1 MARVPLNPP
10 PHLHA
15 ASAGPAVA
23 PRTPC
28 RPRLATNP
36 APADHAVTARSG
48 ATPVSALSRRSP
60 GADPQGREPAGSWPS
75 ARPGSMELGAW
86 QPATGNPG
94 RGPDP
99 PVRLHHRSLPLMS
112 DGDQQGRRCLVQ
124 DAPSPSPTRVVP
136 TGSTPR
142 PLPSRQPVPSFDLA
156 QRHGTTTTRRIMG
169 LTARACALGLCI
181 AALTGLAAAQ
191 KSITES
197 VAVLP
202 DCAVSDVG
210 DSIPSLTPSSPTM
223 CPDSLLRC
231 PHPRV
236 RLQCHGRRLSLPQ
249 QSLAILARC
258 LRRRLV
264 HRPRSPDHET
274 SRQ

>member
-1 MARVPLNPP
+1 MARVPLNTP

-75 ARPGSMELGAW
+75 ARPGSMEHGAW

-124 DAPSPSPTRVVP
+124 DAPSPRLPRESCRPAPLHDLSPPDSQFPLSTSP
-136 TGSTPR
+136 SATGRRRHAASWASPR
-142 PLPSRQPVPSFDLA
+142 GHAPWV
-156 QRHGTTTTRRIMG
+156 
-169 LTARACALGLCI
+169 C
-181 AALTGLAAAQ
+181 
-191 KSITES
+191 
-197 VAVLP
+197 VLP
-202 DCAVSDVG
+202 
-210 DSIPSLTPSSPTM
+210 P
-223 CPDSLLRC
+223 
-231 PHPRV
+231 
-236 RLQCHGRRLSLPQ
+236 
-249 QSLAILARC
+249 
-258 LRRRLV
+258 
-264 HRPRSPDHET
+264 
-274 SRQ
+274 